1 MRRQIDKYV
10 SGIPERSRYIF
21 GKPECPSVAKG
32 SIVEDSL
39 CVLGEEE
46 ECKQSKERRRSKL
59 DGKSRD
65 ETVWMTMS
73 YNEGMERVKVNG
85 QQRSRTAMKG
95 G

>member
-1 MRRQIDKYV
+1 MVHD
-10 SGIPERSRYIF
+10 F

-39 CVLGEEE
+39 CVRDGEEG
-46 ECKQSKERRRSKL
+46 CKQSKERRRSKQ
-59 DGKSRD
+59 DEKSRD

>member
-39 CVLGEEE
+39 CVRGEEE

-59 DGKSRD
+59 DEKSRD
-65 ETVWMTMS
+65 ETVWMTML
-73 YNEGMERVKVNG
+73 YDEGMERVKVNG
-85 QQRSRTAMKG
+85 QQRSRTSTKG

>member
-1 MRRQIDKYV
+1 MV
-10 SGIPERSRYIF
+10 HEF
-21 GKPECPSVAKG
+21 WKPECPSVAKG

-39 CVLGEEE
+39 CVRGGEE

-59 DGKSRD
+59 DEKSRD
-65 ETVWMTMS
+65 ETIRMTMS
-73 YNEGMERVKVNG
+73 CNEGMERVKVNG